1 MFPFVRTK
9 RVAMVNFDPILHNP
23 HFFNEKHAS
32 VFNVAMP
39 SPNVEVEHMLLREH
53 GIGLPFQCAVQ
64 RRQPSLILP

>member
-1 MFPFVRTK
+1 
-9 RVAMVNFDPILHNP
+9 MVNFDPILHNP